1 MDKPTPRQI
10 QATMRIL
17 KKLGLTLDEI
27 CAICS
32 ALETKKML
40 VDMVAR
46 LKAKDFKL
54 TQRETMN
61 ICGQVLEEYLT

>member
-1 MDKPTPRQI
+1 M
-10 QATMRIL
+10 
-17 KKLGLTLDEI
+17 GLTLDEI